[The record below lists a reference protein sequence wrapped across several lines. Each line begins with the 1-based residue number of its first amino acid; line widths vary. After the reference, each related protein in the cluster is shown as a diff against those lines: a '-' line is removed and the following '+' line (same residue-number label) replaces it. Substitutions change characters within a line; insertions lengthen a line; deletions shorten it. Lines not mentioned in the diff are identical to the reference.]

1 MNLEDR
7 NIRRTLADKYLS
19 AETTIREE
27 RELAEYYQS
36 HSPEDDEKALAGL
49 LLAIE
54 GERLLSD
61 DGEAEFD
68 RIVNENKQSLNRRRV
83 LRLAAGIAAAA
94 VVALGI
100 ILPSKKEEETPLS
113 PVVIA
118 EGIGPLMDINSG
130 EVESISAVPQG
141 SKALVTLKL
150 RDGSEYYYMMTY
162 NEDAGTTSLVA
173 INDK

>member
-1 MNLEDR
+1 MTDPE
-7 NIRRTLADKYLS
+7 KYLS
-19 AETTIREE
+19 
-27 RELAEYYQS
+27 
-36 HSPEDDEKALAGL
+36 DEAV
-49 LLAIE
+49 
-54 GERLLSD
+54 
-61 DGEAEFD
+61 AEFD
-68 RIVNENKQSLNRRRV
+68 RIVGEYERPFIRRKV
-83 LRLAAGIAAAA
+83 VRLAAGIAAAA

-118 EGIGPLMDINSG
+118 EGIGQLMDINSG

-162 NEDAGTTSLVA
+162 NEDAGTTSLMA

>member
-1 MNLEDR
+1 MELEE
-7 NIRRTLADKYLS
+7 KYLS
-19 AETTIREE
+19 ESAVEE
-27 RELAEYYQS
+27 V
-36 HSPEDDEKALAGL
+36 
-49 LLAIE
+49 
-54 GERLLSD
+54 
-61 DGEAEFD
+61 D
-68 RIVNENKQSLNRRRV
+68 RIVQEYERPLKRRRI
-83 LRLAAGIAAAA
+83 LRWVSGIAAAA
-94 VVALGI
+94 AVALGI

-118 EGIGPLMDINSG
+118 EGIGQLMDINSG

>member
-100 ILPSKKEEETPLS
+100 ILPSKKEEE
-113 PVVIA
+113 IF
-118 EGIGPLMDINSG
+118 
-130 EVESISAVPQG
+130 
-141 SKALVTLKL
+141 
-150 RDGSEYYYMMTY
+150 
-162 NEDAGTTSLVA
+162 
-173 INDK
+173 

>member
-1 MNLEDR
+1 MELEE
-7 NIRRTLADKYLS
+7 KYLS
-19 AETTIREE
+19 ESAVE
-27 RELAEYYQS
+27 
-36 HSPEDDEKALAGL
+36 
-49 LLAIE
+49 
-54 GERLLSD
+54 
-61 DGEAEFD
+61 EFD
-68 RIVNENKQSLNRRRV
+68 RIVQEYERPLKRRRI
-83 LRLAAGIAAAA
+83 LRWVSGIAAAA

-118 EGIGPLMDINSG
+118 EGIGQLMDINSG